1 MRILRSGNKDFEKQF
16 EMVMNRGREDD
27 LEAVERLVQGIL
39 GAVKARGDEAVLEY
53 TRRFDGVELSP
64 SQLRVSREEIEEAYE
79 MIPKEDLEALK
90 LASERIES
98 FHRRQLVNSWFEST
112 ADGIVLGQIVTPLK
126 RIGAYIPGG
135 DNPYP
140 STVLMTLI
148 PAKIAGVSE
157 LIVASPTYGGR
168 GSAHVLAAA
177 GLAGASSIFR
187 VGGAQGVGAL
197 AYGTESI
204 PKVDKIVGPGNVYV
218 ATAKKMVFGEV
229 GIDMVA
235 GPSEICIFSDGHTAP
250 SSVAADLLSQGE
262 HDERA
267 LLVLIVLSEAYARA
281 VHGEVER
288 QLKELKNKEVVERSL
303 NSCGAIIIVR
313 NFGEAIDLIN
323 DLAPEHLELIVETPW
338 DLLGRVRNAG
348 AIFLGPFT
356 PETVGDYLAGTNHV
370 LPTGGT
376 SRFSSPLG
384 VEDFLKKSNIISFSQ
399 EALSKFREHILR
411 MAAMEGFD
419 AHARAVEMRFS
430 EKKGDGRGKGRTK
443 KGLRRRDGQ
452 EGRDY

>member
-1 MRILRSGNKDFEKQF
+1 MRILRVGNKNFENQF
-16 EMVMNRGREDD
+16 EMLISRGRED
-27 LEAVERLVQGIL
+27 LEGVERLVGSIL
-39 GAVKARGDEAVLEY
+39 QRVKAKGDEAVLEY
-53 TRRFDGVELSP
+53 TRRFDGMDLSS
-64 SQLRVSREEIEEAYE
+64 SQLQVSREEIEEAYE
-79 MIPKEDLEALK
+79 KIPKDDLDALK
-90 LASERIES
+90 LASERIAS

-112 ADGIVLGQIVTPLK
+112 ADGVVLGQLVTPLK

-135 DNPYP
+135 ENPYP

-157 LIVASPTYGGR
+157 LIVTSPIYGGR

-177 GLAGASSIFR
+177 RLAGATSIFR
-187 VGGAQGVGAL
+187 IGGAQGVGAL

-235 GPSEICIFSDGHTAP
+235 GPSEICIFSDGRTAP
-250 SSVAADLLSQGE
+250 SCVAADLLSQGE

-281 VHGEVER
+281 VSTEVEK
-288 QLKELKNKEVVERSL
+288 QLGGLKNKEVVERSL
-303 NSCGAIIIVR
+303 SSHGAIVIAR
-313 NFGEAIDLIN
+313 NFDEAIDLIN
-323 DLAPEHLELIVETPW
+323 EVAPEHLEVMVETPW

-348 AIFLGPFT
+348 AIFLGSFT

-384 VEDFLKKSNIISFSQ
+384 VEDFLKKSNIISFTK
-399 EALSKFREHILR
+399 EALLDFKTHLLK
-411 MAAMEGFD
+411 MAAMEGLD
-419 AHARAVEMRFS
+419 AHARAVEMRFL
-430 EKKGDGRGKGRTK
+430 EKKR
-443 KGLRRRDGQ
+443 
-452 EGRDY
+452 

>member
-1 MRILRSGNKDFEKQF
+1 MRILRAGDKNFKKQL
-16 EMVMNRGREDD
+16 EQVLSRGREG
-27 LEAVERLVQGIL
+27 LEAVEGVVRTIL
-39 GAVKARGDEAVLEY
+39 EGVRARGDEAVIEY
-53 TRRFDGVELSP
+53 TKRFDGMDLSA
-64 SQLRVSREEIEEAYE
+64 SQLRVSREEIEEACE
-79 MIPKEDLEALK
+79 KVPTEDVDALK

-112 ADGIVLGQIVTPLK
+112 ADGIILGQRVAPLK

-135 DNPYP
+135 ANPYP

-157 LIVASPTYGGR
+157 LIMVSPIYGGR

-177 GLAGASSIFR
+177 GLAGATSIFR
-187 VGGAQGVGAL
+187 VGGAQAVGAL

-218 ATAKKMVFGEV
+218 TTAKRMVFGEV
-229 GIDMVA
+229 GVDMVA
-235 GPSEICIFSDGHTAP
+235 GPSEICIFSDGHVPP
-250 SSVAADLLSQGE
+250 SPVAADLLSQGE

-267 LLVLIVLSEAYARA
+267 LLVLIVLTDAYAHA
-281 VHGEVER
+281 VNSEVER
-288 QLKELKNKEVVERSL
+288 QLKELKNREVVERSL
-303 NSCGAIIIVR
+303 SNQGAIIVAQS
-313 NFGEAIDLIN
+313 FGEAIGLI
-323 DLAPEHLELIVETPW
+323 DEIAPEHLELMVEAPW
-338 DLLGRVRNAG
+338 DLVGRVRNAG

-384 VEDFLKKSNIISFSQ
+384 VDAFLKRSNIISFSQ
-399 EALSKFREHILR
+399 EALSQFRDHIIR
-411 MAAMEGFD
+411 MAAMEGLE
-419 AHARAVEMRFS
+419 AHARAVEVRFLD
-430 EKKGDGRGKGRTK
+430 KKLRGG
-443 KGLRRRDGQ
+443 GEEAD
-452 EGRDY
+452 

>member
-1 MRILRSGNKDFEKQF
+1 MRILQVGKKDFEKQF
-16 EMVMNRGREDD
+16 EIVISRGRED
-27 LEAVERLVQGIL
+27 LEAVERLVDNIL
-39 GAVKARGDEAVLEY
+39 QKVKAKGDEAVLEY
-53 TRRFDGVELSP
+53 TRRFDDMDLSP

-79 MIPKEDLEALK
+79 RIPKKDLEALK
-90 LASERIES
+90 LASERIAS

-135 DNPYP
+135 ENPYP

-157 LIVASPTYGGR
+157 LIVASPIYGGR

-177 GLAGASSIFR
+177 RLAGATSIFR

-235 GPSEICIFSDGHTAP
+235 GPSEICIFSDGCTAP
-250 SSVAADLLSQGE
+250 STVAADLLSQGE
-262 HDERA
+262 HDEKA
-267 LLVLIVLSEAYARA
+267 LLVLIVLSEAYASA
-281 VHGEVER
+281 VNSEVER
-288 QLKELKNKEVVERSL
+288 QLKKLRNKEVVERSL
-303 NSCGAIIIVR
+303 SNHGAIVIAR
-313 NFGEAIDLIN
+313 SLDEAFDLIN
-323 DLAPEHLELIVETPW
+323 EVAPEHLELVVETPW

-384 VEDFLKKSNIISFSQ
+384 VEDFLKKSNIISFSK
-399 EALSKFREHILR
+399 EALIKFREHVLR

-419 AHARAVEMRFS
+419 AHARAVEMRFL
-430 EKKGDGRGKGRTK
+430 EKKR
-443 KGLRRRDGQ
+443 
-452 EGRDY
+452 

>member
-1 MRILRSGNKDFEKQF
+1 MRILQVGKKDFEKQF
-16 EMVMNRGREDD
+16 EIVISRGRED
-27 LEAVERLVQGIL
+27 LEAVERLVDNIL
-39 GAVKARGDEAVLEY
+39 QNVKAKGDEVVLEY
-53 TRRFDGVELSP
+53 TRRFDDMDLSP

-79 MIPKEDLEALK
+79 RIPKKDLEALK
-90 LASERIES
+90 LASERIAS

-135 DNPYP
+135 ENPYP

-157 LIVASPTYGGR
+157 LIVASPIYGGR

-177 GLAGASSIFR
+177 RLAGATSIFR

-235 GPSEICIFSDGHTAP
+235 GPSEICIFSDGCTAP
-250 SSVAADLLSQGE
+250 SIVAADLLSQGE
-262 HDERA
+262 HDEKA
-267 LLVLIVLSEAYARA
+267 LLVLIVLSEAYASA
-281 VHGEVER
+281 VNSEVER
-288 QLKELKNKEVVERSL
+288 QLKKLRNKEVVERSL
-303 NSCGAIIIVR
+303 SNHGAIVIAR
-313 NFGEAIDLIN
+313 SLDEAFDLIN
-323 DLAPEHLELIVETPW
+323 EVAPEHLELVVQTPW

-376 SRFSSPLG
+376 SRFFSPLG
-384 VEDFLKKSNIISFSQ
+384 VEDFLKKSNIISFSK
-399 EALSKFREHILR
+399 EALIEFREHVLR

-419 AHARAVEMRFS
+419 AHARAVEMRFL
-430 EKKGDGRGKGRTK
+430 EKKR
-443 KGLRRRDGQ
+443 
-452 EGRDY
+452 

>member
-1 MRILRSGNKDFEKQF
+1 MRILKVGNKDFQKQF
-16 EMVMNRGREDD
+16 EIVISRGREG
-27 LEAVERLVQGIL
+27 LEAIERLVESIL
-39 GAVKARGDEAVLEY
+39 QRVKAKGDEAVLEY
-53 TRRFDGVELSP
+53 TRRFDGMDLS
-64 SQLRVSREEIEEAYE
+64 SFQLRVSQEEIEEAYE
-79 MIPKEDLEALK
+79 KVPKEDLDALK

-112 ADGIVLGQIVTPLK
+112 TDGIVLGQIVTPLK

-135 DNPYP
+135 ENPYP

-157 LIVASPTYGGR
+157 LIVASPIYGGR

-177 GLAGASSIFR
+177 SLAGATSIFR

-235 GPSEICIFSDGHTAP
+235 GPSEICIFSDGRTAP

-281 VHGEVER
+281 VNSEVER
-288 QLKELKNKEVVERSL
+288 QLKELKSKEVVEQSL
-303 NSCGAIIIVR
+303 SSHGAIVIAR
-313 NFGEAIDLIN
+313 SFDEAIDLIN
-323 DLAPEHLELIVETPW
+323 EVAPEHLELMVETPW

-384 VEDFLKKSNIISFSQ
+384 VEDFLKKSNIISFSK
-399 EALSKFREHILR
+399 EALSEFREHLLR
-411 MAAMEGFD
+411 MAAMEGLD
-419 AHARAVEMRFS
+419 AHARAVEMRFL
-430 EKKGDGRGKGRTK
+430 EKER
-443 KGLRRRDGQ
+443 
-452 EGRDY
+452 

>member
-1 MRILRSGNKDFEKQF
+1 MRILQVGDKDFDKQF
-16 EMVMNRGREDD
+16 QMVISRGRED
-27 LEAVERLVQGIL
+27 LEEVERLVDSILQG
-39 GAVKARGDEAVLEY
+39 VKAKGDEAVLEY
-53 TRRFDGVELSP
+53 TRRFDGMDLSP
-64 SQLRVSREEIEEAYE
+64 SQLRISREEIEDAYE
-79 MIPKEDLEALK
+79 KIPTEDLAALR
-90 LASERIES
+90 LASERIAS

-112 ADGIVLGQIVTPLK
+112 GDGILLGQIVAPLK

-135 DNPYP
+135 GNPYP

-157 LIVASPTYGGR
+157 LIVASPIYGGR

-177 GLAGASSIFR
+177 RLAGATSIFR

-235 GPSEICIFSDGHTAP
+235 GPSEICIFSDGRVAP
-250 SSVAADLLSQGE
+250 SFVAADLLSQGE

-281 VHGEVER
+281 VNSEVEK
-288 QLKELKNKEVVERSL
+288 QLKELKNKEVAERSL
-303 NSCGAIIIVR
+303 RSNGAIIIAR
-313 NFGEAIDLIN
+313 SFNEAIDLIN
-323 DLAPEHLELIVETPW
+323 EVAPEHLELMVETPL

-384 VEDFLKKSNIISFSQ
+384 VEDFLKRSNIISFSK
-399 EALSKFREHILR
+399 EALLEFREHLLN
-411 MAAMEGFD
+411 MAAMEGLD
-419 AHARAVEMRFS
+419 AHARAVEMRFL
-430 EKKGDGRGKGRTK
+430 EIKR
-443 KGLRRRDGQ
+443 
-452 EGRDY
+452 

>member
-1 MRILRSGNKDFEKQF
+1 MRILRVGDKDFDKQF
-16 EMVMNRGREDD
+16 EMVISRGGED
-27 LEAVERLVQGIL
+27 LEAVERLVKGIL
-39 GAVKARGDEAVLEY
+39 QRVKAQGDEAVLEY
-53 TRRFDGVELSP
+53 TRRFDGMDLSA
-64 SQLRVSREEIEEAYE
+64 SQLRVSREEMEEAYE
-79 MIPKEDLEALK
+79 KIPKEDLEALR
-90 LASERIES
+90 LASERIAS

-112 ADGIVLGQIVTPLK
+112 AGGIILGQIVAPLK

-135 DNPYP
+135 GNPYP

-148 PAKIAGVSE
+148 PARIAGVSE
-157 LIVASPTYGGR
+157 LIVASPIYGGR
-168 GSAHVLAAA
+168 GNDHVLAAA
-177 GLAGASSIFR
+177 RLAGATSIFR

-235 GPSEICIFSDGHTAP
+235 GPSEICIFSDGCTTP

-267 LLVLIVLSEAYARA
+267 LLLLIVLSETYARA
-281 VHGEVER
+281 VNSEVER
-288 QLKELKNKEVVERSL
+288 QLKELKNTEVVKQALS
-303 NSCGAIIIVR
+303 NHGAIVIARSID
-313 NFGEAIDLIN
+313 EAIDLIN
-323 DLAPEHLELIVETPW
+323 EVAPEHLELMVETPW
-338 DLLGRVRNAG
+338 HLLGRVRNAG

-384 VEDFLKKSNIISFSQ
+384 VEDFLKRSNIISFSK
-399 EALSKFREHILR
+399 EALLEFREHILK
-411 MAAMEGFD
+411 MAAMEGLD
-419 AHARAVEMRFS
+419 AHARAVEMRFL
-430 EKKGDGRGKGRTK
+430 ERKR
-443 KGLRRRDGQ
+443 
-452 EGRDY
+452 

>member
-1 MRILRSGNKDFEKQF
+1 MRILKVGDKDFRKQF
-16 EMVMNRGREDD
+16 ERVISRSGEG
-27 LEAVERLVQGIL
+27 LEEVKRLVHNIL
-39 GAVKARGDEAVLEY
+39 EGVKAKGDEAVIEY
-53 TRRFDGVELSP
+53 TSRFDGVDLSP

-79 MIPKEDLEALK
+79 KVPKEDLDSLK

-98 FHRRQLVNSWFEST
+98 FHRRQLMNSWFEST
-112 ADGIVLGQIVTPLK
+112 ANGIILGQIVMPLK

-135 DNPYP
+135 ENPYP

-157 LIVASPTYGGR
+157 LIMVSPIYGGR

-177 GLAGASSIFR
+177 ELAGATSIFR
-187 VGGAQGVGAL
+187 VGGAQAVGAL

-218 ATAKKMVFGEV
+218 DTAKRMVFGEV

-235 GPSEICIFSDGHTAP
+235 GPSEICILSDGKAPP

-267 LLVLIVLSEAYARA
+267 LLVLIVLSDAYARA
-281 VHGEVER
+281 VNNEVEGQVR
-288 QLKELKNKEVVERSL
+288 ELKNRAVVERSL
-303 NSCGAIIIVR
+303 SNQGAIIVAR
-313 NFGEAIDLIN
+313 NLGEAIDLIN
-323 DLAPEHLELIVETPW
+323 DVAPEHLELIVEAPW
-338 DLLGRVRNAG
+338 NLLGRVRNAG
-348 AIFLGPFT
+348 AIFLGPFS

-384 VEDFLKKSNIISFSQ
+384 VDDFLKKSNIISFSE
-399 EALSKFREHILR
+399 EALLEFREHVLR
-411 MAAMEGFD
+411 MAAMEGLD
-419 AHARAVEMRFS
+419 GHARAVEMRFLD
-430 EKKGDGRGKGRTK
+430 KKG
-443 KGLRRRDGQ
+443 
-452 EGRDY
+452 

>member
-1 MRILRSGNKDFEKQF
+1 MKILRVGDKDFKEKF
-16 EMVMNRGREDD
+16 STVMSRGEESP
-27 LEAVERLVQGIL
+27 EAVERVVQGIL
-39 GAVKARGDEAVLEY
+39 EEVKARGDEALMEY
-53 TRRFDGVELSP
+53 TRRFDGIELS
-64 SQLRVSREEIEEAYE
+64 QAELRVSREEIEEACE
-79 MIPKEDLEALK
+79 RVPKEDLETLQ
-90 LASERIES
+90 LAAERIES

-112 ADGIVLGQIVTPLK
+112 ADGITRGQMVTPLE

-135 DNPYP
+135 GNPYP

-148 PAKIAGVSE
+148 PAKIAGVNE
-157 LIVASPTYGGR
+157 LIMVSPIHRASNGG
-168 GSAHVLAAA
+168 HVLAAA
-177 GLAGASSIFR
+177 KLAGATAIFR

-204 PKVDKIVGPGNVYV
+204 PKVDKIVGPGNIYV
-218 ATAKKMVFGEV
+218 ATAKRMVFGVV

-250 SSVAADLLSQGE
+250 SSVAADLLSQAE

-267 LLVLIVLSEAYARA
+267 LLILIVLAEAHARA

-288 QLKELKNKEVVERSL
+288 QVKELKNRDVVERSL
-303 NSCGAIIIVR
+303 DRQGTIIVVR
-313 NFGEAIDLIN
+313 SFSEAIDLIN
-323 DLAPEHLELIVETPW
+323 EVAPEHLELMVETPW
-338 DLLGRVRNAG
+338 NLLGRVRNAG
-348 AIFLGPFT
+348 AIFLGPFS

-384 VEDFLKKSNIISFSQ
+384 VEDFLKKTNIISFSQ
-399 EALSKFREHILR
+399 EALSEFREHVLR
-411 MAAMEGFD
+411 MAAMEGLD

-430 EKKGDGRGKGRTK
+430 KKRG
-443 KGLRRRDGQ
+443 
-452 EGRDY
+452 

>member
-1 MRILRSGNKDFEKQF
+1 MRILQVGKKDFEKQF
-16 EMVMNRGREDD
+16 EIVISRGRED
-27 LEAVERLVQGIL
+27 LEAVERLVDNIL
-39 GAVKARGDEAVLEY
+39 QNVKAKGDEVVLEY
-53 TRRFDGVELSP
+53 TRRFDDMDLSP

-79 MIPKEDLEALK
+79 RIPKKDLEALK
-90 LASERIES
+90 LASERIAS

-135 DNPYP
+135 ENPYP

-157 LIVASPTYGGR
+157 LIVASPIYGGR

-177 GLAGASSIFR
+177 RLAGATSIFR

-235 GPSEICIFSDGHTAP
+235 GPSEICIFSDGCTAP
-250 SSVAADLLSQGE
+250 SIVAADLLSQGE
-262 HDERA
+262 HDEKA
-267 LLVLIVLSEAYARA
+267 LLVLIVLSEAYASA
-281 VHGEVER
+281 VNSEVER
-288 QLKELKNKEVVERSL
+288 QLKKLRNKEVVERSL
-303 NSCGAIIIVR
+303 SNHGAIVIAR
-313 NFGEAIDLIN
+313 SLDEAFDLIN
-323 DLAPEHLELIVETPW
+323 EVAPEHLELVVQTPW

-384 VEDFLKKSNIISFSQ
+384 VEDFLKKSNIISFSK
-399 EALSKFREHILR
+399 EALIEFREHVLR

-419 AHARAVEMRFS
+419 AHARAVEMRFL
-430 EKKGDGRGKGRTK
+430 EKKR
-443 KGLRRRDGQ
+443 
-452 EGRDY
+452 

>member
-1 MRILRSGNKDFEKQF
+1 MRILRVGNKDFGKQF
-16 EMVMNRGREDD
+16 EMLISRGRED
-27 LEAVERLVQGIL
+27 LEGVERLVGTIL
-39 GAVKARGDEAVLEY
+39 QRVKAKGDEAVLEY
-53 TRRFDGVELSP
+53 TRRFDSIDLSS
-64 SQLRVSREEIEEAYE
+64 SQLQVSREEIEEAYGQ
-79 MIPKEDLEALK
+79 IPKEDLDALK
-90 LASERIES
+90 LASERIAS

-112 ADGIVLGQIVTPLK
+112 ADGIVLGQLVTPLK

-135 DNPYP
+135 ENPYP

-157 LIVASPTYGGR
+157 LIVASPIYGGR

-177 GLAGASSIFR
+177 RLAGATSIFR

-235 GPSEICIFSDGHTAP
+235 GPSEICIFSDGRTAP

-281 VHGEVER
+281 VNREVER
-288 QLKELKNKEVVERSL
+288 QLRALKSKEVVERSL
-303 NSCGAIIIVR
+303 GSHGAIVIAR
-313 NFGEAIDLIN
+313 NFDEAIDLIN
-323 DLAPEHLELIVETPW
+323 EVAPEHLELMVETPW

-348 AIFLGPFT
+348 AIFLGSFT

-384 VEDFLKKSNIISFSQ
+384 VEDFLKKSNIISFTK
-399 EALSKFREHILR
+399 EALLDLR
-411 MAAMEGFD
+411 THVLKMAAMEGLD
-419 AHARAVEMRFS
+419 AHARAVEMRFV
-430 EKKGDGRGKGRTK
+430 EKKR
-443 KGLRRRDGQ
+443 
-452 EGRDY
+452 

>member
-1 MRILRSGNKDFEKQF
+1 MRILQVGKKDFEKQF
-16 EMVMNRGREDD
+16 EIVISRGRED
-27 LEAVERLVQGIL
+27 LEAVERLVDNIL
-39 GAVKARGDEAVLEY
+39 QNVKAKGDEVVLEY
-53 TRRFDGVELSP
+53 TRRFDDMDLSP

-79 MIPKEDLEALK
+79 RIPKKDLEALK
-90 LASERIES
+90 LASERIAS

-135 DNPYP
+135 ENPYP

-157 LIVASPTYGGR
+157 LIVVSPIYGGR

-177 GLAGASSIFR
+177 RLAGATSIFR

-235 GPSEICIFSDGHTAP
+235 GPSEICIFSDGCTAP
-250 SSVAADLLSQGE
+250 SIVAADLLSQGE
-262 HDERA
+262 HDEKA
-267 LLVLIVLSEAYARA
+267 LLVLIVLSEAYASA
-281 VHGEVER
+281 VNSEVER
-288 QLKELKNKEVVERSL
+288 QLKKLRNKEVVERSL
-303 NSCGAIIIVR
+303 SNHGAIVIAR
-313 NFGEAIDLIN
+313 SLDEAFDLIN
-323 DLAPEHLELIVETPW
+323 EVAPEHLELVVQTPW

-384 VEDFLKKSNIISFSQ
+384 VEDFLKKSNIISFSK
-399 EALSKFREHILR
+399 EALIEFREHVLR

-419 AHARAVEMRFS
+419 AHARAVEMRFL
-430 EKKGDGRGKGRTK
+430 EKKR
-443 KGLRRRDGQ
+443 
-452 EGRDY
+452 

>member
-1 MRILRSGNKDFEKQF
+1 MRILRVGDKNFRKQF
-16 EMVMNRGREDD
+16 ERIISRGDVG
-27 LEAVERLVQGIL
+27 LEAVEGLVHTIL
-39 GAVKARGDEAVLEY
+39 ADVKAKGDKAVIEY
-53 TRRFDGVELSP
+53 TNRFDGIDLSP

-79 MIPKEDLEALK
+79 KVPKEDLDSLK

-98 FHRRQLVNSWFEST
+98 FHRRQLINSWFEST
-112 ADGIVLGQIVTPLK
+112 ANGIILGQIVMPLN

-135 DNPYP
+135 ENPYP

-148 PAKIAGVSE
+148 PAKIAGVRE
-157 LIVASPTYGGR
+157 LIMVSPIYGGR

-177 GLAGASSIFR
+177 ELAGATLIFR
-187 VGGAQGVGAL
+187 VGGAQAVGAL

-218 ATAKKMVFGEV
+218 ATAKRMVFGNV

-235 GPSEICIFSDGHTAP
+235 GPSEICILSDGQAPP

-267 LLVLIVLSEAYARA
+267 LLVLIALSDAYARA
-281 VHGEVER
+281 VNREVEE
-288 QLKELKNKEVVERSL
+288 QVKGLKTRAVVEQSL
-303 NSCGAIIIVR
+303 GNHGAIIVAR
-313 NFGEAIDLIN
+313 SFGEAIDLIN
-323 DLAPEHLELIVETPW
+323 ELAPEHLELIVEAPW

-356 PETVGDYLAGTNHV
+356 PEPVGDYLAGTNHV

-384 VEDFLKKSNIISFSQ
+384 VDDFLKKSNIISFSQ
-399 EALSKFREHILR
+399 ESLLKFREHVVR
-411 MAAMEGFD
+411 MAAMEGLD
-419 AHARAVEMRFS
+419 AHARAVERRFME
-430 EKKGDGRGKGRTK
+430 EKG
-443 KGLRRRDGQ
+443 
-452 EGRDY
+452 

>member
-1 MRILRSGNKDFEKQF
+1 MRILKVGNKGFQKQF
-16 EMVMNRGREDD
+16 EIVISRGREG
-27 LEAVERLVQGIL
+27 LEAIERLVESIL
-39 GAVKARGDEAVLEY
+39 QRVKAKGDEAVLEY
-53 TRRFDGVELSP
+53 TRRFDGMDLS
-64 SQLRVSREEIEEAYE
+64 SFQLRVSQEEIEEAYE
-79 MIPKEDLEALK
+79 KVPKEDLDALK

-112 ADGIVLGQIVTPLK
+112 TDGIVLGQIVTPLK

-135 DNPYP
+135 ENPYP

-157 LIVASPTYGGR
+157 LIVASPIYGGR

-177 GLAGASSIFR
+177 SLAGATSIFR

-235 GPSEICIFSDGHTAP
+235 GPSEICIFSDGRTAP

-281 VHGEVER
+281 VNSEVER
-288 QLKELKNKEVVERSL
+288 QLKELKSKGVVEQSL
-303 NSCGAIIIVR
+303 SSHGAIVIAR
-313 NFGEAIDLIN
+313 SFDEAIDLIN
-323 DLAPEHLELIVETPW
+323 EVAPEHLELMVETPW

-384 VEDFLKKSNIISFSQ
+384 VEDFLKKSNIISFSK
-399 EALSKFREHILR
+399 EALLEFREHLLR
-411 MAAMEGFD
+411 MAAMEGLD
-419 AHARAVEMRFS
+419 AHARAVEMRFL
-430 EKKGDGRGKGRTK
+430 EKER
-443 KGLRRRDGQ
+443 
-452 EGRDY
+452 

>member
-1 MRILRSGNKDFEKQF
+1 MRILQVGKKDFEKQF
-16 EMVMNRGREDD
+16 EIVISRGRED
-27 LEAVERLVQGIL
+27 LEAVERLVGSIL
-39 GAVKARGDEAVLEY
+39 QSVKAKGDDAVLEY
-53 TRRFDGVELSP
+53 TRRFDGMDLSP
-64 SQLRVSREEIEEAYE
+64 SQLLVSREEIEEAYE
-79 MIPKEDLEALK
+79 RVPKEDLDALR
-90 LASERIES
+90 LASERIAS

-112 ADGIVLGQIVTPLK
+112 ADGIVLGQIVAPLR

-135 DNPYP
+135 ENPYP

-157 LIVASPTYGGR
+157 LIVASPIYGGR

-177 GLAGASSIFR
+177 RLAGATSIFR
-187 VGGAQGVGAL
+187 VGGAQGVAAL

-229 GIDMVA
+229 GVDMVA
-235 GPSEICIFSDGHTAP
+235 GPSEICIFSDGRAAP

-281 VHGEVER
+281 VNSEVER
-288 QLKELKNKEVVERSL
+288 QLEQLKNRKVVERSL
-303 NSCGAIIIVR
+303 SSHGAIVIAR
-313 NFGEAIDLIN
+313 SFDEALDLIN
-323 DLAPEHLELIVETPW
+323 EVAPEHLELMVETPW
-338 DLLGRVRNAG
+338 DVLGRVRNAG

-384 VEDFLKKSNIISFSQ
+384 VEDFLKKSNIISFSK
-399 EALSKFREHILR
+399 EALLEFREHILKL
-411 MAAMEGFD
+411 AAMEGLD
-419 AHARAVEMRFS
+419 AHARAVEMRFLDKS
-430 EKKGDGRGKGRTK
+430 GNGRRKARGRS
-443 KGLRRRDGQ
+443 GLRRRDGQ
-452 EGRDY
+452 EGRD